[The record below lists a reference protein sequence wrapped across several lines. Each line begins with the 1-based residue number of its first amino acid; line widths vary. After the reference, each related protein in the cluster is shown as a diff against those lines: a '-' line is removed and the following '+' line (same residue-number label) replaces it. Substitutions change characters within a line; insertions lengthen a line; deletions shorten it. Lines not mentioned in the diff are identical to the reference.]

1 MSQNRYSIKFTS
13 IAEVDLN
20 GTYEYIYEELFDE
33 AAANNLMEKI
43 ETDIMR
49 LREYPFYC
57 SYVSDKSLKARGYRR
72 LIIDNYIVFYLVNE
86 DEQQVII
93 MRILYGARNYEN
105 LL

>member
-1 MSQNRYSIKFTS
+1 MSQNQYNIKFTL

-20 GTYEYIYEELFDE
+20 QIYDYISEKLFDE
-33 AAANNLMEKI
+33 TAANNLMGKI
-43 ETDIMR
+43 ETGIMR

-57 SYVSDKSLKARGYRR
+57 SYVSDKSLKVRGYRR
-72 LIIDNYIVFYLVNE
+72 LIVDNYIVFYLVNE

-105 LL
+105 LM